1 METTRTAL
9 VTGASSGIG
18 EEFAR
23 LLAADGYR
31 LVLVARREDTLN
43 ELAKALGANNDVEGH
58 RVVAA
63 DLSCRGEAERVA
75 VEAGPVDV
83 LINNAGHA
91 DFGPFA
97 EADLAKTVGMTELN
111 VVSLTVL
118 TRLVVEGMLERGEGR
133 ILNVAST
140 AAFQPGPLMS
150 VYYATKAYVLS
161 FTEALAEELRGT
173 SITVTAL
180 CPGPTASGFQARAE
194 MESSRL
200 VKGRTLA
207 RASDVA
213 RIGYRAMQRG
223 DVVEVPGLRNKIFAS
238 SVRFTPRP
246 VLRRIVHR
254 LQKPADDRLDGR
266 PQ

>member
-1 METTRTAL
+1 MAESRTAL
-9 VTGASSGIG
+9 VTGASGGIG
-18 EEFAR
+18 EAFAR

-31 LVLVARREDTLN
+31 LVLVARSEDKLDG
-43 ELAKALGANNDVEGH
+43 LAKELGGTH
-58 RVVAA
+58 RVIAA

-75 VEAGPVDV
+75 VEAGRVDV

-91 DFGPFA
+91 DFGLFA
-97 EADLAKTVGMTELN
+97 EANLAKTVGMMELN
-111 VVSLTVL
+111 MVSLTVL
-118 TRLVVEGMLERGEGR
+118 TRLIVEGMRERREGR

-140 AAFQPGPLMS
+140 AAFQAGPLMS

-161 FTEALAEELRGT
+161 FSEALAEELRGT
-173 SITVTAL
+173 GVTVTAL
-180 CPGPTASGFQARAE
+180 CPGTTASGFQARAE

-223 DVVEVPGLRNKIFAS
+223 DVVVVPGLRNKILAS

-246 VLRRIVHR
+246 VLRRFVHR
-254 LQKPADDRLDGR
+254 IQKPTR
-266 PQ
+266 

>member
-1 METTRTAL
+1 MEATRTAL
-9 VTGASSGIG
+9 VTGASGGIG

-31 LVLVARREDTLN
+31 LVLVARREDALDK
-43 ELAKALGANNDVEGH
+43 LAKELGAQNGVDGH
-58 RVVAA
+58 RVIAA

-91 DFGPFA
+91 DFGPFTK
-97 EADLAKTVGMTELN
+97 ADLAKNVGVMELN
-111 VVSLTVL
+111 MVSLTVL
-118 TRLVVEGMLERGEGR
+118 TRLVAEGMVERHEGR

-140 AAFQPGPLMS
+140 AAFQAGPLMA

-161 FTEALAEELRGT
+161 FSEALAEELRGT
-173 SITVTAL
+173 GVTVTAL
-180 CPGPTASGFQARAE
+180 CPGPTASGFQSRAE

-213 RIGYRAMQRG
+213 RIGYRAMKRG
-223 DVVEVPGLRNKIFAS
+223 DVVVVPGLRNKILAS

-246 VLRRIVHR
+246 VLRRVVHR
-254 LQKPADDRLDGR
+254 VQKPTE
-266 PQ
+266 

>member
-1 METTRTAL
+1 MAATRTAL
-9 VTGASSGIG
+9 ITGASGGIG

-43 ELAKALGANNDVEGH
+43 ELAKVLGDSH

-63 DLSCRGEAERVA
+63 DLSIRGEAERVA

-97 EADLAKTVGMTELN
+97 EADLAKTVGMLELN

-118 TRLVVEGMLERGEGR
+118 TRLVVEGMVERGEGR

-173 SITVTAL
+173 NVTATAL

-207 RASDVA
+207 QAGDVA

-223 DVVEVPGLRNKIFAS
+223 DVVVVPGLRNKIFAS

-246 VLRRIVHR
+246 VLRRVVHR
-254 LQKPADDRLDGR
+254 LQRPTDDRLDGT

>member
-9 VTGASSGIG
+9 VTGASGGIG

-43 ELAKALGANNDVEGH
+43 ELGKALGNGH

-75 VEAGPVDV
+75 VEAGRVDV

-97 EADLAKTVGMTELN
+97 EADLAKTVGMMELN
-111 VVSLTVL
+111 MVSLTIL
-118 TRLVVEGMLERGEGR
+118 TRLIVDDMRERREGR

-140 AAFQPGPLMS
+140 AAFQAGPLMA

-161 FTEALAEELRGT
+161 FSEALAEELRG
-173 SITVTAL
+173 SGVTVTAL
-180 CPGPTASGFQARAE
+180 CPGTTASGFQARAE

-223 DVVEVPGLRNKIFAS
+223 DVMVVPGLRNKILAS
-238 SVRFTPRP
+238 SVRVTPRP
-246 VLRRIVHR
+246 VLRRLVHR
-254 LQKPADDRLDGR
+254 LQKPTS
-266 PQ
+266 

>member
-1 METTRTAL
+1 
-9 VTGASSGIG
+9 VI
-18 EEFAR
+18 
-23 LLAADGYR
+23 
-31 LVLVARREDTLN
+31 
-43 ELAKALGANNDVEGH
+43 
-58 RVVAA
+58 AA

-75 VEAGPVDV
+75 VEAGRVDV

-91 DFGPFA
+91 DFGVFA
-97 EADLAKTVGMTELN
+97 EADLAKNVGMMELN
-111 VVSLTVL
+111 MVSLTVL
-118 TRLVVEGMLERGEGR
+118 TRLIVEGMLERREGR
-133 ILNVAST
+133 ILNLAST
-140 AAFQPGPLMS
+140 AAFQAGPLMS

-161 FTEALAEELRGT
+161 FSEALAEELRGT
-173 SITVTAL
+173 GVTVTAL
-180 CPGPTASGFQARAE
+180 CPGTTASGFQARAE

-223 DVVEVPGLRNKIFAS
+223 DVVVVPGLRNKILAS

-254 LQKPADDRLDGR
+254 LQKPTG
-266 PQ
+266 

>member
-1 METTRTAL
+1 MEATRTAL
-9 VTGASSGIG
+9 VTGASGGIG

-23 LLAADGYR
+23 LLAVDGYR
-31 LVLVARREDTLN
+31 LVLVARREDTLV
-43 ELAKALGANNDVEGH
+43 ELAKELGGGH
-58 RVVAA
+58 RAIAA

-97 EADLAKTVGMTELN
+97 EADLAKTVGMMELN
-111 VVSLTVL
+111 VASLTVL
-118 TRLVVEGMLERGEGR
+118 TRLVVEGMLERGKGR

-140 AAFQPGPLMS
+140 AAFQAGPLMS

-161 FTEALAEELRGT
+161 FSEALAEELRGT
-173 SITVTAL
+173 GVTVTAL
-180 CPGPTASGFQARAE
+180 CPGTTASGFQARAE

-223 DVVEVPGLRNKIFAS
+223 DVVVVPGLRNKILAS

-246 VLRRIVHR
+246 VLRRLVHQM
-254 LQKPADDRLDGR
+254 QKPTR
-266 PQ
+266 